1 MKKYFSIKKPLK
13 IILDI
18 TYWSGVIAIICSIPC
33 GLIILLDK
41 PAFMPS
47 TSINSVLFTWMD
59 SILYTMVINELRNIM
74 GKIIKITPFTL
85 DNVRGFR
92 KISIYIIIIG
102 VVHSING
109 ILNNSLGLPFS
120 FDNTTG
126 LMKADIVLY
135 LILAG
140 TIAVIAEV
148 LEKAVHLKDENDLTV

>member
-18 TYWSGVIAIICSIPC
+18 TYWSGVIAIIVSIPC

-41 PAFMPS
+41 PAFVPS

-59 SILYTMVINELRNIM
+59 CILYTMVINELRNIM

-102 VVHSING
+102 VVHSIND
-109 ILNNSLGLPFS
+109 ILNNNFGLFS
-120 FDNTTG
+120 FDNKTG
-126 LMKADIVLY
+126 LMKTDIVLY